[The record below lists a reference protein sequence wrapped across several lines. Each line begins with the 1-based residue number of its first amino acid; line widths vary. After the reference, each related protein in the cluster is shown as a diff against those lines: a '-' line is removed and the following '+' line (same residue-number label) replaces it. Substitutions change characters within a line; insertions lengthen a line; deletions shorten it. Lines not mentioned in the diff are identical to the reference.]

1 MNLVGS
7 VADPDPPDSY
17 NFPGSAVIQHSYQKS
32 GWIRIPDPY
41 QIIRLRIQ
49 LKPLKSEN
57 KSHLR
62 REILVAKNIGNKSDL
77 YLSFGYFSLNSL
89 SARRNIANGY
99 SAGLW
104 IEI

>member
-1 MNLVGS
+1 MLKAMHELNPRSRKIYNS
-7 VADPDPPDSY
+7 V
-17 NFPGSAVIQHSYQKS
+17 
-32 GWIRIPDPY
+32 
-41 QIIRLRIQ
+41 
-49 LKPLKSEN
+49 
-57 KSHLR
+57 LR